1 MISTSNQI
9 QNHTRTKSNNNF
21 YNNKNNINYINHY
34 PSKFH
39 ISLSIY
45 IISNI

>member
-9 QNHTRTKSNNNF
+9 QSHTLTKSNNN
-21 YNNKNNINYINHY
+21 YYNKNNINYINGY

-39 ISLSIY
+39 INN
-45 IISNI
+45 NIL